1 MTVGFDRT
9 ADGQGNYLSL
19 TEFSGILTEHYWIW
33 FDRTA
38 GLTENL
44 GKLGF
49 DRTVNGKIF
58 CQNHAI

>member
-9 ADGQGNYLSL
+9 ADSQGNHLSL

-58 CQNHAI
+58 CQNYAL